1 MRVLFDDF
9 SAYTQYQLGYV
20 KCMRLVFPWR
30 EREKEKA
37 AAAAA
42 AEHHLLRH
50 VFN

>member
-1 MRVLFDDF
+1 MHEAGI
-9 SAYTQYQLGYV
+9 SQEGHQ
-20 KCMRLVFPWR
+20 
-30 EREKEKA
+30 EE